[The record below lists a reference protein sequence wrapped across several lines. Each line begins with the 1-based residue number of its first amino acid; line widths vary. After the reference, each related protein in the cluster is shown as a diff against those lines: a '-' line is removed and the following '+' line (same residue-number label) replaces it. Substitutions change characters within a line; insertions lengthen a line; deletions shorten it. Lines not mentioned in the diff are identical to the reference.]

1 MLIQGYISHVMIV
14 YLNLVIVKTKGK
26 TKGKQRVTLIKYQLG
41 IVLLLEA
48 SQHQSLLIERL
59 DSVAGVLPVD
69 ITQLVDGMNGFYK
82 LSQIK
87 LSHGLINLILVS
99 V

>member
-1 MLIQGYISHVMIV
+1 M
-14 YLNLVIVKTKGK
+14 
-26 TKGKQRVTLIKYQLG
+26 KYQLG
-41 IVLLLEA
+41 IVLLLKA
-48 SQHQSLLIERL
+48 SQYQSLLIERL

-87 LSHGLINLILVS
+87 LSHGLVNLILIS